1 MEDLSIYNPESSDL
15 RKAQL
20 KMLDILIEVAKIC
33 DQNNI
38 PYWLSFGTLLG
49 AVRHKGF
56 IPWDD
61 DLDIEVE
68 RKNYKKLLTLLEREL
83 PPSMTLQ
90 YEGNE
95 KHYCFRYA
103 KVRDRKS
110 FIQEKSSID
119 FKEKGI
125 FIDIFYREYST
136 IFLKKI
142 ADRLL
147 GGAVLYSKLSTFKD
161 KREKNYQRLINSL
174 RIFLSECFI
183 FLARGI
189 SMTLPFNKLF
199 LALEI
204 GQTGAS
210 GGIDKRYVF
219 PLNEIYFEGFKFKS
233 PHNPDA
239 YLRQIYGDY
248 MKIPSPENRIVHAT
262 KIEFYNN

>member
-1 MEDLSIYNPESSDL
+1 MEDLSAYNPEGSDL

-49 AVRHKGF
+49 AVRHRGF

-68 RKNYKKLLTLLEREL
+68 RKNYKKLLTCLEREL

-103 KVRDRKS
+103 KVRDRNS

-136 IFLKKI
+136 GLLKKI
-142 ADRLL
+142 AERLL
-147 GGAVLYSKLSTFKD
+147 GGAILYSKLSTYQD
-161 KREKNYQRLINSL
+161 RREKIHQRLINSQ
-174 RIFLSECFI
+174 RILLSECFT

-189 SMTLPFNKLF
+189 ALALPFNKLF
-199 LALEI
+199 ISLKI
-204 GQTGAS
+204 GAISTK
-210 GGIDKRYVF
+210 GIDKKYIF
-219 PLNEIYFEGFKFKS
+219 PLTEIYFEGLKFKS
-233 PHNPDA
+233 PGNPDA
-239 YLRQIYGDY
+239 CLKQIYGNY